1 MPSSLTPAQYRAVWD
16 ALESL
21 AGLSPAD
28 RRRELRH
35 RFASDPACLR
45 EALALLDAEEELD
58 TAGVAPA
65 SPVHRLAD
73 TIEGSTL
80 RAGPPTP
87 APTPT
92 PSPPTPAPAAVTP
105 VVRVE
110 KSVARPRSAW
120 TVPLFTTLLVALA
133 AGGLV
138 WHYGRTDEATEALA
152 AARLGSVVAMATA
165 ASGPATGAPVGF
177 ATIEALHR
185 SAGDDLT
192 LLLAAADAYGRLS
205 TSLQGGRDGPRWSIV
220 AAQNAVNLLEYL
232 DGRGAAA
239 PAVLER
245 LADAQLLLAEQQLR
259 QGRVPAAAR
268 TLVTAEQTIERL
280 AADRRS
286 TRLPRAAALRGRL
299 P

>member
-21 AGLSPAD
+21 AGLSASD

-35 RFASDPACLR
+35 RFVSDPACLR

-58 TAGVAPA
+58 TSGRAPA
-65 SPVHRLAD
+65 SPVHRPAD

-87 APTPT
+87 TPTPT
-92 PSPPTPAPAAVTP
+92 PAAVTP
-105 VVRVE
+105 GVRVE
-110 KSVARPRSAW
+110 TSVARPRSTW
-120 TVPLFTTLLVALA
+120 TAPLFTTLLVALA

-138 WHYGRTDEATEALA
+138 WHYGRADEATARLA
-152 AARLGSVVAMATA
+152 AARLESVVAMATA
-165 ASGPATGAPVGF
+165 ASGPTTGAPVGF

-205 TSLQGGRDGPRWSIV
+205 TSMQGSRDGPRWAIV

-268 TLVTAEQTIERL
+268 TLATAEQTIERL

-286 TRLPRAAALRGRL
+286 TRLARAAALRGRL